1 MQLTINIDETMFKDV
16 VEKELGA
23 FSHEELHDIIKQ
35 CIVKFLTEGD
45 TIRQLLVKEQSDSY
59 SRYYKSLEPTKL
71 FESAVKSMDFSED
84 LKEVKEAFTKCILE
98 NFQSIVTELI
108 GNAIAKQLADKW
120 QSEGWLEGAMM
131 AVIRSSANRDSH

>member
-45 TIRQLLVKEQSDSY
+45 TIKQLLVKEQTDNY

-71 FESAVKSMDFSED
+71 FESAVKSMDFNED
-84 LKEVKEAFTKCILE
+84 LKEIKDAFTKCILD

-108 GNAIAKQLADKW
+108 GQSIAKQLADKW
-120 QSEGWLEGAMM
+120 QAEGWLENAMM
-131 AVIRSSANRDSH
+131 ETIRRNANRNSQ

>member
-16 VEKELGA
+16 VEKELEA
-23 FSHEELHDIIKQ
+23 FSKEELHDIIKQ
-35 CIVKFLTEGD
+35 CIVKFLVEGD
-45 TIRQLLVKEQSDSY
+45 TIKQLLVKEQSEQN
-59 SRYYKSLEPTKL
+59 RWYKSLEPTHL
-71 FESAVKSMDFSED
+71 FEHVVKSMDFNDE

-131 AVIRSSANRDSH
+131 ETIRRSANRNSQ

>member
-35 CIVKFLTEGD
+35 CIVKFLLEGD
-45 TIRQLLVKEQSDSY
+45 TIKQLLVKEQSDSY

-84 LKEVKEAFTKCILE
+84 LKEIKESFTKCILE

-108 GNAIAKQLADKW
+108 GKAIAKQLADKW

-131 AVIRSSANRDSH
+131 EVIRSSANRNSQ